1 MLNRLQY
8 FAAEKRNLKM
18 KSIQLSILL
27 ILLISLSNRLSGQ
40 EIKLIAL
47 IDSALANK
55 GNIRAVRTDI
65 EIAKLQTS
73 SAYQKYL
80 PDLSLT
86 YNYRYNAII
95 PTQII
100 PVGQFNPIP
109 TDEKRPIKFGTEWQQ
124 NSGLNLFQPLIDFS
138 IKSRVAESRINEKL
152 KNTDAAAAER
162 DLKQEVIKSYTNIW
176 LREEQLHSA
185 ELDTFRTSR
194 TKELFT
200 VKSNEGKVLKT
211 EVNKAILNHNNAL
224 SNYMAVSS
232 SLTREKI
239 YMGFLT
245 GISLENLLDG
255 KFDFSPFSEDLLK
268 KVNSDPLFD
277 SIPSVKSLRIRAELL
292 EQQQRSERMK
302 HTPTIGFEGFLGANQ
317 FTDTFNPIL
326 SDSWYGSSYVGLS
339 FRFQILSGS
348 SIKNRVN
355 QLKLEVKGLQYRLD
369 DEINSFSN
377 KILLLMEEI
386 KQIEYQAGL
395 SKQNIKLYEENLS
408 LNQDRFDK
416 GQINA
421 YDLITDEIDF
431 QKELS
436 KFNEK
441 RVELVHKQIELINN
455 SGDLSSFIDNLR
467 KNEL

>member
-1 MLNRLQY
+1 
-8 FAAEKRNLKM
+8 M
-18 KSIQLSILL
+18 KSIILSTILIIL
-27 ILLISLSNRLSGQ
+27 ICLSNSLSGQ

-80 PDLSLT
+80 PDLSLS
-86 YNYRYNAII
+86 YNYRYSPII

-100 PVGQFNPIP
+100 PVGQLSQIP
-109 TDEKRPIKFGTEWQQ
+109 TDEKRPIKFGTDWQQ
-124 NSGLNLFQPLIDFS
+124 NSGLNLYQPIIDFS

-162 DLKQEVIKSYTNIW
+162 DLKLEVIKSFTNIW
-176 LREEQLHSA
+176 LRAEQLRSA
-185 ELDTFRTSR
+185 ELDTLRTSR
-194 TKELFT
+194 TKELFM
-200 VKSNEGKVLKT
+200 VKSKEGKVLKT

-224 SNYMAVSS
+224 SNYAAVSS

-255 KFDFSPFSEDLLK
+255 TFDFSPFSEDVLK
-268 KVNSDPLFD
+268 TDNTDPLLD
-277 SIPSVKSLRIRAELL
+277 SIPSVKSLRLRAELL
-292 EQQQRSERMK
+292 EQQQQSERMK

-317 FTDTFNPIL
+317 YTDTFNPFL
-326 SDSWYGSSYVGLS
+326 SGSWYGSSYVGLS
-339 FRFQILSGS
+339 LRFQILSGS
-348 SIKNRVN
+348 STKNRVN
-355 QLKLEVKGLQYRLD
+355 QLKLEEKGLKSRLD
-369 DEINSFSN
+369 DEINSVSN
-377 KILLLMEEI
+377 KSLLLNEEI
-386 KQIEYQAGL
+386 RQIKYQAEL
-395 SKQNIKLYEENLS
+395 SKQNVALYEENLS

-421 YDLITDEIDF
+421 YDLLTDEIDY
-431 QKELS
+431 QKEMSLL
-436 KFNEK
+436 NEK
-441 RVELVHKQIELINN
+441 QAELVYKQIELINN
-455 SGDLSSFIDNLR
+455 SGALSSFIENLR
-467 KNEL
+467 